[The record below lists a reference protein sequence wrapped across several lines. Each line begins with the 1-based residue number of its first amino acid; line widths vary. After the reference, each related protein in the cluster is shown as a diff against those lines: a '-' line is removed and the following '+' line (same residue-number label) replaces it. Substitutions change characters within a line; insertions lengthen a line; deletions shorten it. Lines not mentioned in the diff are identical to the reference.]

1 MAGLREGISEYG
13 AAARHEHIR
22 LARKPR
28 NRRTCHQLER
38 RIGGERVARE
48 RNAEHPAACIG
59 NGRCARFHADA
70 PEQPLRTEGGHNA
83 VHDILLAH
91 GNSPRRE
98 KEIHAIRIGGDHLRR
113 TFHIIGH
120 RADHRHLC
128 AELFQP
134 SRKEVEIAVVDLAGA
149 QRLAGLQQLIACAR
163 HSDAHA
169 PMDAHIR
176 MSLTREYRDLRRAD
190 ALSLREEQRILLDVL
205 ARIAVV
211 LKWLRGKG
219 NEDRSPLLAHIFLP
233 HHAITARR
241 NRAARHDADTLP
253 RTDRA
258 GEEIARALLADHR
271 QAYGVLCRSILRAR
285 RREGIAVER

>member
-1 MAGLREGISEYG
+1 M
-13 AAARHEHIR
+13 
-22 LARKPR
+22 
-28 NRRTCHQLER
+28 
-38 RIGGERVARE
+38 
-48 RNAEHPAACIG
+48 
-59 NGRCARFHADA
+59 
-70 PEQPLRTEGGHNA
+70 
-83 VHDILLAH
+83 HDILLAH

-149 QRLAGLQQLIACAR
+149 QRLAGLQQLIARAR

-169 PMDAHIR
+169 PMDTHIR
-176 MSLTREYRDLRRAD
+176 MPLTREYRDLRRAD

-211 LKWLRGKG
+211 LKWLRCKG
-219 NEDRSPLLAHIFLP
+219 NENCIPLLAHIFLP

-271 QAYGVLCRSILRAR
+271 QAYGVLCRGIRRTR
-285 RREGIAVER
+285 RREGIAVERRAVERRIVKRSVHILRRHAPKCIQQRNALRLCDGRRMREQYLDCLLQFDILHGLLPC